1 MRIVQLLPTL
11 SYGDAVSNDA
21 IALSGVISGM
31 GYDTGIYA
39 EIIDKRLPAGTARKA
54 DKLTAPGSDDIII
67 YHKSTGTDLD
77 KKLGDFPCRKIMIYH
92 NITPPEFFRPYNT
105 EAAALT
111 SRGYEGL
118 RQLRDKVDMCLAV
131 SEYNKAD
138 LLRYGYTC
146 PIEVR
151 PILIPFSDYDKEPDG
166 DTLARFNDGR
176 TNILFVG
183 RIAPNKKQ
191 EDVIRAFFRY
201 KELDPSA
208 RLILAGSWAGF
219 ENYADRL
226 KDYTKALGIAGD
238 VIFTGK
244 CSFAEIL
251 AYYRTASAFLCMS
264 EHEGFC
270 VPLVEAM
277 HFGVPVAARDT
288 SAIAG
293 TLGGSGMLLPDSDPV
308 FAARVI
314 QRIVH
319 DTALREQIVAEQK
332 RRLEDFSYEK
342 IRALFEA
349 QLKDFIAKG

>member
-1 MRIVQLLPTL
+1 
-11 SYGDAVSNDA
+11 
-21 IALSGVISGM
+21 M
-31 GYDTGIYA
+31 GFDTAIYA

-54 DKLTAPGSDDIII
+54 EKLAGLDKSDIII

-92 NITPPEFFRPYNT
+92 NITPPEFFRPYNP

-111 SRGYEGL
+111 ARGYEGL
-118 RQLRDKVDMCLAV
+118 RRLKSTVDMCLAV

-138 LLRYGYTC
+138 LIRYGFTC

-151 PILIPFSDYDKEPDG
+151 PILIPFADYDKEPDSG
-166 DTLARFNDGR
+166 TLARYSDGK

-201 KELDPSA
+201 RELDPSA

-226 KDYTKALGIAGD
+226 KNYAKALGIAD
-238 VIFTGK
+238 SVVFTGK
-244 CSFAEIL
+244 CSFADIL
-251 AYYRTASAFLCMS
+251 AYYRTASVFLCMS

-277 HFGVPVAARDT
+277 YFDVPVAARDT
-288 SAIAG
+288 SAISG
-293 TLGGSGMLLPDSDPV
+293 TLGSSGMLLPDNDPV
-308 FAARVI
+308 LAAKVM
-314 QRIVH
+314 QRIVS
-319 DTALREQIVAEQK
+319 DSSLRQHIVSGQR
-332 RRLEDFSYEK
+332 RRLEDFSYDK
-342 IRALFEA
+342 IKALFEA
-349 QLKDFIAKG
+349 QLKDFIDKGKI